1 LWDNGVER
9 AGDIAEAVQ
18 RLEGAR
24 GTIGSG
30 LVDAAWSMELS
41 TARATLASHGTGF
54 FKIFSGDWR
63 NANRLVRTV
72 LTNPNQPL
80 DETLSQLDALAEGQA
95 ARRAIE
101 NDETFARSAFGGD
114 WRGDRSASTALFALV
129 EWMRSLKG
137 LGAEPR
143 IVAAKRPDRDEI
155 GMRLTRTEALLG
167 EVLPVIDTLWC
178 DLPSQEVIFGDALT
192 AERADLSALLGTVSE
207 FHAADQ
213 ASTSV
218 AVKVPTDLNLRLETL
233 DDLAEGQRR
242 AANISDN
249 ESLGQSAFDTSW
261 RAHESAWAVLSSV
274 ADWIEKIATSVCWPV
289 GSSTAK
295 HWCRSPTRSKV
306 TVRFLSPI
314 PERCW
319 VICSA
324 TLPSLLAIQI
334 WQRCHSPSCASGLRS
349 GLPTA
354 SNCPNG

>member
-1 LWDNGVER
+1 VGERVVAAPEASADAFAADLWDNGVER

-233 DDLAEGQRR
+233 DDLAEGSAALQTSRTTKVWGNRR
-242 AANISDN
+242 LTPVGGRMNRLGPFSAPLLTGSKK
-249 ESLGQSAFDTSW
+249 SRHPYVGQSDH
-261 RAHESAWAVLSSV
+261 R
-274 ADWIEKIATSVCWPV
+274 P
-289 GSSTAK
+289 
-295 HWCRSPTRSKV
+295 
-306 TVRFLSPI
+306 
-314 PERCW
+314 
-319 VICSA
+319 
-324 TLPSLLAIQI
+324 PSIGAG
-334 WQRCHSPSCASGLRS
+334 RRHGRK
-349 GLPTA
+349 
-354 SNCPNG
+354 